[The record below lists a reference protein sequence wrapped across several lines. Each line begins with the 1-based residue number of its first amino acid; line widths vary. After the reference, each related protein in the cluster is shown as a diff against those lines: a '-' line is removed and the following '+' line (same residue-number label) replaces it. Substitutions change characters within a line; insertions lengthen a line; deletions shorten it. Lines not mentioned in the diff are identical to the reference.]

1 MLTSNKIK
9 KIIFLGLFF
18 LSLCISIFSFTI
30 VSKAQAQ
37 CAPGTVFY
45 NNACIPTYLY
55 NQIYQS
61 SNSSTTLTNQ
71 NTPYNKSV
79 YEPLA
84 KLPGLGNFKFDD
96 PCPLGRYLNIV
107 INLIIGLIAV
117 MAMVTIVMGGLQYI
131 TSELVS
137 GKADG
142 KGKILNAIFGLLIAL
157 SSYLVLNTL
166 NPNLLNLCL
175 DGIPKV
181 SIVIGEESGDDT
193 IDSDYAKGKKV
204 YSKNTA
210 VDPDIASATEKLKD
224 GWSISKIIISKD
236 GSMQLEIKK
245 GNLTELTG
253 KTGTG
258 NGLNGYTSNAN
269 PGDKKTPLGDFT
281 IGEVRYTPG
290 VAQFNSKGSNMGA
303 AFWGLTGPGATGRG
317 IGIHGNKLGT
327 LSDTNG
333 CIRLTNADILALQPY
348 IKSGIK
354 VTIK

>member
-181 SIVIGEESGDDT
+181 QFNTDSEPEAGIGG
-193 IDSDYAKGKKV
+193 GKK
-204 YSKNTA
+204 
-210 VDPDIASATEKLKD
+210 
-224 GWSISKIIISKD
+224 
-236 GSMQLEIKK
+236 
-245 GNLTELTG
+245 
-253 KTGTG
+253 
-258 NGLNGYTSNAN
+258 
-269 PGDKKTPLGDFT
+269 
-281 IGEVRYTPG
+281 GE
-290 VAQFNSKGSNMGA
+290 Q
-303 AFWGLTGPGATGRG
+303 
-317 IGIHGNKLGT
+317 
-327 LSDTNG
+327 
-333 CIRLTNADILALQPY
+333 
-348 IKSGIK
+348 
-354 VTIK
+354 VTIKDKDGNDKKITACDQSQMQTISVFGTSVTVYKDLAPGLQRINQQWLAKPASQRYQIKSIGGYNCRTVSGKNAWSSHAFGTALDINPATNPYGKEYETDMPAWFINLFKAEGYGWGGDWSSVKDTMHFSKVPPIEGGNGKVGP